1 MDESSSV
8 WTKNDYKAFAQ
19 HMEPAKNNVD
29 YASMRASRCLRERMR
44 ARTRTRARPALRRAP

>member
-1 MDESSSV
+1 MEESSSV

-29 YASMRASRCLRERMR
+29 YASMRA
-44 ARTRTRARPALRRAP
+44 